1 MILWIAIITMIGL
14 ITLVASYEAKKGEL
28 KEKIRD
34 YKVKIDVQR
43 GEITELNDRI
53 KFISKMSDKE
63 EIIVQIPKDKVGEFY
78 GHFDK
83 KTEDMTMSEQYKIFK
98 FMEEII
104 GNKSDIFSY
113 KNQIRI
119 DFTNVLNPRL
129 IGKLK

>member
-1 MILWIAIITMIGL
+1 MIGL

-34 YKVKIDVQR
+34 CDIKIGLQYDV
-43 GEITELNDRI
+43 IKELNDHI